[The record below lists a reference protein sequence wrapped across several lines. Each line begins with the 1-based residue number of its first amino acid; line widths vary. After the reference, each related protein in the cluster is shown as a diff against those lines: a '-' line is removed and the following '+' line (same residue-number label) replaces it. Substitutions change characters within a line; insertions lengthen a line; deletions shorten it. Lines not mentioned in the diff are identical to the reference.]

1 MSLSEWWLPIVSQLR
16 RNGEGYDGAVANPED
31 GRPSP
36 PAAPRDGSY
45 GIAGFLVRL
54 ALYLGGAMALVPQL
68 SAQAMQ
74 PFKDATA
81 SLAAALFGLFSE
93 SVSAHGDIVA
103 ISGEFSVQIVSECFG
118 LLEMAIYGAAVLAFA
133 TTWRKRLLGL
143 LLGLPMIFAV
153 NLLRIGMLL
162 WVGGYSREF
171 FEFAHL
177 YFWQATLVLG
187 ITALWLFWVRFVVR
201 DEASAVVRA

>member
-1 MSLSEWWLPIVSQLR
+1 M
-16 RNGEGYDGAVANPED
+16 ANPAA
-31 GRPSP
+31 GPSLP
-36 PAAPRDGSY
+36 PVAPFDARY
-45 GIAGFLVRL
+45 GFTGFLVRL
-54 ALYLGGAMALVPQL
+54 ALYLGGAMAIAPQL
-68 SAQAMQ
+68 SAQTMQ

-81 SLAAALFGLFSE
+81 SIAAALFGLFSD

-103 ISGEFSVQIVSECFG
+103 VSGAFSVQIVSECFG

-143 LLGLPMIFAV
+143 AAGLPVIFAF

-162 WVGGYSREF
+162 WVGGYSREG

-187 ITALWLFWVRFVVR
+187 ITALWLLWVRFVVR